1 MDRLVLSDAA
11 WERMAPLI
19 IGRPDQKG
27 STGRDN
33 RMFVEG
39 VLWIVRTGSP
49 WRDLPEVF
57 GDWNSVFRRF
67 SRWSIK
73 GVWWRIFEA
82 MSDDPDFE
90 YLIVDSTIV
99 RAHQHAAG
107 AKKGGLKIRRIG
119 RSRGGLST
127 KIHMAVRGLG
137 CPVRFTLTAGQ
148 KGDAPQAAALI
159 EGLPAE
165 VVMADTAYDADH
177 LRQAIA
183 AKGAVAVIPNNPSRA
198 LKYPLDKHLYAQRH
212 LVECC
217 FSKLKQFRRVATR
230 FEKDRPKLSRR
241 RHSRRHHPMDAI
253 SVHTTS
259 DFSCFDAF
267 SSREPVSTSLENALV
282 HCRSKRSRGRW
293 LATAAGAGNLRAG
306 QHPAIGLGGR
316 NDLLIAN
323 DDGDFPPFAGPH
335 PRLGNRHQRTG
346 SVHSRTVSFPRSA
359 TIRTPYHF
367 PYARLTSGECRL
379 QL

>member
-1 MDRLVLSDAA
+1 MGVMDRLVLSDAA

-39 VLWIVRTGSP
+39 VLWIVRTGAP

-73 GVWWRIFEA
+73 DVWWRIFEA

-107 AKKGGLKIRRIG
+107 AKKGSEDQALG

-127 KIHMAVRGLG
+127 KIHLAVRGLG

-148 KGDAPQAAALI
+148 KGDAPQAAALL

-165 VVMADTAYDADH
+165 VVMADAAYDADH

-183 AKGAVAVIPNNPSRA
+183 AKGALAVIPNNPSRA

-230 FEKDRPKLSRR
+230 YEKTARNYRAVVTLA
-241 RHSRRHHPMDAI
+241 AI
-253 SVHTTS
+253 ILWM
-259 DFSCFDAF
+259 
-267 SSREPVSTSLENALV
+267 R
-282 HCRSKRSRGRW
+282 
-293 LATAAGAGNLRAG
+293 
-306 QHPAIGLGGR
+306 
-316 NDLLIAN
+316 
-323 DDGDFPPFAGPH
+323 
-335 PRLGNRHQRTG
+335 
-346 SVHSRTVSFPRSA
+346 
-359 TIRTPYHF
+359 
-367 PYARLTSGECRL
+367 
-379 QL
+379 